1 MNKIVLAYKVR
12 RMIFRTLSV
21 FSRVILL
28 FGGGKLRFKKEEDGR
43 WYVVLPWFPGPKA
56 ALEMVQGADTFL
68 DLLSNGSSIVRLKV
82 GAFATPDLAT
92 LTKYQDS
99 QIDGAYYETIVDG
112 KLHRMWLCGVTE
124 FVFGKMPRTIAYKQI
139 L

>member
-12 RMIFRTLSV
+12 KVIFKALSV
-21 FSRVILL
+21 FSRVVLL
-28 FGGGKLRFKKEEDGR
+28 FGGGKLRFKKEENGR

-68 DLLSNGSSIVRLKV
+68 DLLSNGSTNVRLKV
-82 GAFATPDLAT
+82 GEYATSEMMT

-99 QIDGAYYETIVDG
+99 QIDGAYYETMVDG

-124 FVFGKMPRTIAYKQI
+124 FVFGKMPQTIGFSV

>member
-12 RMIFRTLSV
+12 KVIFKALSV
-21 FSRVILL
+21 FSRVVLL
-28 FGGGKLRFKKEEDGR
+28 IGCGKLRFKKEENGR

-68 DLLSNGSSIVRLKV
+68 DLLSKGSTNVTLKV
-82 GAFATPDLAT
+82 GTYVTGEMGT

-124 FVFGKMPRTIAYKQI
+124 FVFGKMPQTIGFSV

>member
-12 RMIFRTLSV
+12 RVIFKALSV

-28 FGGGKLRFKKEEDGR
+28 FGGGKLRFKKEENGR

-68 DLLSNGSSIVRLKV
+68 DLLSKGSGNVTLKV
-82 GAFATPDLAT
+82 ETHVACEMGT

-99 QIDGAYYETIVDG
+99 QIDGAYYETEVDG

-124 FVFGKMPRTIAYKQI
+124 FVFGKMPETLGYRI